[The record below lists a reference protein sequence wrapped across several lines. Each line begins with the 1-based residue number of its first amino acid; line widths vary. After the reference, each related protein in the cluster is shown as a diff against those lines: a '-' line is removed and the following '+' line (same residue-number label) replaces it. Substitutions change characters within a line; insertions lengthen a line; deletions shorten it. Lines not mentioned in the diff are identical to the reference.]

1 MAIIGFHFTKMSV
14 ERKKQPSGK
23 INVKNNVIL
32 TDIKEANVISNVK
45 QKAIEF
51 KFAYNTI
58 YEPEIASLSLEGA
71 LVFVGN
77 DELVNKA
84 LETWNKEKKLV
95 EEIIPEVYNYLL
107 EKCSIEALILA
118 KEMNLPPHV
127 PLPKVSSEK
136 QSEEVKEDSENK
148 EKKEDKETK
157 KKK

>member
-1 MAIIGFHFTKMSV
+1 MAIIGFHFTKMNV
-14 ERKKQPSGK
+14 EKKKQPTGK
-23 INVKNNVIL
+23 INVRNNVIL
-32 TDIKEANVISNVK
+32 IDIKEANVIGQVK

-51 KFAYNTI
+51 KFAYNTN
-58 YEPEIASLSLEGA
+58 YEPEIASIYLEGA

-77 DELVNKA
+77 EELVKKA
-84 LETWNKEKKLV
+84 IETWTKDKKLV

-107 EKCSIEALILA
+107 EKCSVQALLLA

-127 PLPKVSSEK
+127 PLPKVTTEK
-136 QSEEVKEDSENK
+136 PEEVKENTENK